1 MAPSLH
7 FHIPKKLIKA
17 YRDAPEVSIAEAS
30 QSPID
35 RRVSV
40 SGILQ
45 QVSNLFSI
53 SSNQRNS
60 RPERNYQKVREFLY
74 LVMIGQAFSTHFLNG
89 IWTADAI

>member
-1 MAPSLH
+1 MPCYKGHITDKCLKILHLQVKAPSLH

-60 RPERNYQKVREFLY
+60 RPEQNYQKVRKF
-74 LVMIGQAFSTHFLNG
+74 
-89 IWTADAI
+89 